1 MDKMMV
7 ELSESNR
14 KLEKEN
20 QKLHEMLKASEEILG
35 RHDGFQSLKDR
46 LAELVDVVDSFKEN
60 EMRLRKAVEIYKS
73 GITFVLTS
81 AETIRNT
88 GGSELQGTK
97 AILRELE
104 PDEQGR
110 LLIET
115 YTNGVVDGVIHLRD
129 RLLLLMNDMLGV
141 SPDEGVDE

>member
-35 RHDGFQSLKDR
+35 RNDGFQSLKDR
-46 LAELVDVVDSFKEN
+46 LEELVDVVDSFKEN

-88 GGSELQGTK
+88 GGSELEGTK

>member
-1 MDKMMV
+1 MMV

-35 RHDGFQSLKDR
+35 RNDGFQSLKDR
-46 LAELVDVVDSFKEN
+46 LEELVDVVDSFKEN

-88 GGSELQGTK
+88 GGSELEGTK

>member
-1 MDKMMV
+1 VDKMMV

-35 RHDGFQSLKDR
+35 RNDGFQSLKDR
-46 LAELVDVVDSFKEN
+46 LEELVDVVDSFKEN

-88 GGSELQGTK
+88 GGSELEGTK